1 MSTLRVT
8 AEVLTVHEH
17 PNADALELAQVG
29 LYRAVVAKG
38 AYRTGESAVYIPEQS
53 VLPITLIEELGL
65 TGRLAGPGSDR
76 VKAVRLRGE
85 LSQGIV
91 CRPKALADVDLARAA
106 ADGTDFAE
114 ALGIV
119 KWVPPI
125 PPTMNGDVESAPDL
139 LPWVDIENIQR
150 YPDIFAPGENVVLTE
165 KLHGSA
171 CLLTYLAD
179 QDRAYVSSKGFGAKS
194 LALKEDSRNLYWRA
208 VHAHGVAAAAARLA
222 ERLGARRVGIFGEV
236 YGAGVQDLSYGADGR
251 RESLGYAVF
260 DVSAEIMRRGPL
272 AGRGRA
278 PRRRTA
284 AGATAVRGPVRH
296 RPRPGG
302 RLGPGDRVRARPA
315 SAGGRR
321 DTPCRRAL
329 QPGDRRP
336 GHREGGQPGV
346 SDAQGRHGV
355 RVTGPGGRGAGA
367 AVPPGHGGRPKGT
380 PRPGHGAGRGV
391 PSAALLGRALRLLRP
406 L

>member
-38 AYRTGESAVYIPEQS
+38 TYRTGETALYIPEQS
-53 VLPITLIEELGL
+53 VLPPGLIEELGL
-65 TGRLAGPGSDR
+65 TGRLAGSSSDR
-76 VKAVRLRGE
+76 VRAVRLRGE

-91 CRPKALADVDLARAA
+91 CRPRALADVDLARAA

-114 ALGIV
+114 TLGIV

-125 PPTMNGDVESAPDL
+125 PPTMSGEVESAPGL

-150 YPDIFAPGENVVLTE
+150 YPDIFAPGEPVVLTE

-171 CLLTYLAD
+171 CLVTHLAD
-179 QDRAYVSSKGFGAKS
+179 EGRAYVSSKGFGAKS
-194 LALKEDSRNLYWRA
+194 LALKEDPRNLYWRA
-208 VHAHGVAAAAARLA
+208 VHGHGVARAAARLA

-260 DVSAEIMRRGPL
+260 DVSAEIDGE
-272 AGRGRA
+272 
-278 PRRRTA
+278 
-284 AGATAVRGPVRH
+284 VRW
-296 RPRPGG
+296 
-302 RLGPGDRVRARPA
+302 L
-315 SAGGRR
+315 
-321 DTPCRRAL
+321 
-329 QPGDRRP
+329 
-336 GHREGGQPGV
+336 
-346 SDAQGRHGV
+346 DA
-355 RVTGPGGRGAGA
+355 
-367 AVPPGHGGRPKGT
+367 
-380 PRPGHGAGRGV
+380 
-391 PSAALLGRALRLLRP
+391 AALLEGELPLVPRVYEGPYTVDRVLDAASGRETVSGRGLHLREGVVIRPATERYSPVTGGRAIAKAVSPAYLTRKGGTEYE
-406 L
+406 